1 MIICFEEI
9 TLAIVGVRADVRRPT
24 KRLLQLSKQGMMVA
38 WICRVAGEKREAD
51 SFGNSIRGQMDKV

>member
-1 MIICFEEI
+1 M
-9 TLAIVGVRADVRRPT
+9 RRPT

-51 SFGNSIRGQMDKV
+51 SFGNSLRGHMDKM